1 VLHRRYAA
9 RLICIATL
17 ACVGPLAAR
26 GAVPV
31 VVSGLGSFEGIEE
44 PTVIYFPSTNTFEND
59 PTNYVNIVD
68 EGGGMIRSTL
78 RNDYATQGWW
88 DGDRNTAN
96 TDRQRAE
103 VKGITGL
110 GHQKVDQT
118 FEYSFDFRTDD
129 DFTATGHFCHVFQL
143 KATDGNSGPPLVTVS
158 LYKNGNAI
166 QGRLLQNSD
175 GTTTTG
181 TPRTFSYTAG
191 EWCHVVVRITTCAST
206 ESSGAVLA
214 SINGDAFQGITGQPI
229 YLAGSTDY
237 RPKWGLYR
245 GIGVDYG
252 VPPGDSWVEHRTV
265 SGYIGASN
273 LLTWNG
279 GQNSNTWDNG
289 ATLNFLNGAAAAA
302 FNIDDQVNFTD
313 ASNNTAV
320 TIAGS
325 VAPNYVRVNSSKD
338 YTFSGGGMTGGTLRK
353 DGSGT
358 LTLATTNSYPGLTDV
373 RAGTLYVT
381 GSIGN
386 NSLVSLTG
394 GTLKAGSSS
403 ALGTNSTIGT
413 QIDGGTL
420 DVNGF
425 NLTTEPISVQGTGAS
440 GGAIVNT
447 GAAQT
452 SALKTVTLTGDAT
465 LGGSGRWDIRGSGA
479 VLSTGGNSYNLTKTG
494 ANQVSL
500 VATSVD
506 SKLAN
511 IGINQGEL
519 CFQTSTS
526 SMGDPTATVSVASGA
541 ALGFYNTTNVMNKLC
556 TLAGG
561 TIWGESGT
569 GAQNTFAGPISLTNA
584 GGILDAGSALTGGT
598 PNSNAVLTI
607 VGPISGTGSITKN
620 GPGTV
625 VIAGGGNTWSGGTIV
640 NAGILAVTSAIPGNV
655 LVSDN
660 ATLQGP
666 GTIGG
671 SVTVASG
678 GTLSTGAMPAV
689 LHVGSLSLQNGSQAQ
704 IKLGG
709 IAAGSQY
716 DTIASAG
723 PVTFGGTL
731 QVSLVGSLVPALGN
745 SFDIL
750 DWSTRGG
757 AFSSVQLPALG
768 GALGWNADALYLNGV
783 ISVIDTNFRPG
794 DFDRD
799 GQANAADL
807 GVMQEA
813 LADLDNYQSVH
824 SNMTGDQLVSIGDL
838 NGDGLVNN
846 ADLQGLI
853 DVLAG
858 GSGSGGSGIATVPEP
873 AAIFLLAAGGLI
885 SLLLRGRMFYAL

>member
-1 VLHRRYAA
+1 
-9 RLICIATL
+9 
-17 ACVGPLAAR
+17 
-26 GAVPV
+26 
-31 VVSGLGSFEGIEE
+31 VVSGLAGFEGIEE
-44 PTVIYFPSTNTFEND
+44 PMVIYFPDTGTFEND

-88 DGDRNTAN
+88 DGDRNTTN

-143 KATDGNSGPPLVTVS
+143 KATDGNDGPPLVTVS
-158 LYKNGNAI
+158 LYKNGTAI

-206 ESSGAVLA
+206 ESTGAVLA
-214 SINGDAFQGITGQPI
+214 SINGDAFQGISGQPI
-229 YLAGSTDY
+229 YLTGSTDY

-252 VPPGDSWVEHRTV
+252 VPSGDSWVEHRTV
-265 SGYIGASN
+265 TGYIGASN
-273 LLTWNG
+273 LLSWNG
-279 GQNSNTWDNG
+279 GQNANTWDNG
-289 ATLNFLNGAAAAA
+289 ATPNFLNGAAASA

-313 ASNNTAV
+313 ASSNTSV

-325 VAPNYVRVNSSKD
+325 VAPNYVRVNSSKN
-338 YTFSGGGMTGGTLRK
+338 YAFSGSGGITGGTLRK
-353 DGSGT
+353 DGTGT
-358 LTLATTNSYPGLTDV
+358 LSLATTNSYPGLTDV

-386 NSLVSLTG
+386 NSLVSITG
-394 GTLKAGSSS
+394 GTLKAGSTS

-420 DVNGF
+420 DINGF
-425 NLTTEPISVQGTGAS
+425 NLTSEPISVQGAGASGSGAIINTGAS
-440 GGAIVNT
+440 
-447 GAAQT
+447 QT
-452 SALKTVTLTGDAT
+452 SALKTVTLTGDT
-465 LGGSGRWDIRGSGA
+465 TFGGSGRWDIRGSGA
-479 VLSTGGNSYNLTKTG
+479 MLGTGGNSYDLAKTG
-494 ANQVSL
+494 PNQVSL

-506 SKLAN
+506 SKLADIN
-511 IGINQGEL
+511 INQGEL

-526 SMGDPTATVSVASGA
+526 SMGDPNATVTVASEA
-541 ALGFYNTTNVMNKLC
+541 ALGFYNTTSVMNKNC

-569 GAQNTFAGPISLTNA
+569 GTQNTFAGPISMTGA

-598 PNSNAVLTI
+598 PNPNAVLTI
-607 VGPISGTGSITKN
+607 AGSIDGTGGITKN

-625 VIAGGGNTWSGGTIV
+625 VIAGSANTWSGGTTV
-640 NAGILAVTSAIPGNV
+640 NAGVLSVTGAITGNV
-655 LVSDN
+655 TVSAN

-671 SVTVASG
+671 AVTVASG
-678 GTLSTGAMPAV
+678 GTLSTGATPAV
-689 LHVGSLSLQNGSQAQ
+689 LHVGSLSLQNGSQTQ
-704 IKLGG
+704 IKLEGN
-709 IAAGSQY
+709 AGSQY

-723 PVTFGGTL
+723 TATLGGAL
-731 QVSLVGSLVPALGN
+731 QVSLAGGFVPALGN

-757 AFSSVQLPALG
+757 TFSSVQLPALG
-768 GALGWNADALYLNGV
+768 GTLGWNADALYLDGV
-783 ISVIDTNFRPG
+783 ISVIDTNFLPG

-799 GQANAADL
+799 GQVDAADI
-807 GVMQEA
+807 GAMQAA
-813 LADLDNYQSVH
+813 LADLNKFQSIH
-824 SNMTGDQLVSIGDL
+824 NMSGDQLLSIGDL
-838 NGDGLVNN
+838 NRDGVVNN

-853 DVLAG
+853 NVLAG
-858 GSGSGGSGIATVPEP
+858 GGGNGSGITTVPEP
-873 AAIFLLAAGGLI
+873 ASIVLLAAGGLV
-885 SLLLRGRMFYAL
+885 SLLLRGRMPYAT